1 MHLVENLSNQSKKD
15 IIILCDVEDY
25 ITNVYVLRNNCELF
39 SERLPFGSS
48 VYITGKESLNDQF
61 LSRLSSSVKSIIS
74 KNKLKFENKIYLNG
88 NGLDKMLSLNNKL
101 NDEFIEI
108 PANKYKLNPEKTPSF
123 KKYKSQR
130 KKFFIRC

>member
-61 LSRLSSSVKSIIS
+61 LSRLGSSVKSIIS
-74 KNKLKFENKIYLNG
+74 KNKLKFDDKIYLNG

-108 PANKYKLNPEKTPSF
+108 PANKYKLNPEKI
-123 KKYKSQR
+123 QL
-130 KKFFIRC
+130 